1 MTEFVDRD
9 LRGAR
14 FERVDL
20 SDAEMHRVR
29 FHNASMRHVNLS
41 GIDLRGAAIHGSR
54 LSGVELVDVVITGE
68 LQNVSINGVDIGPLV
83 DEELNRRMPDRM
95 KMRPTDPDGF
105 REAWDIVVARWER
118 TTARAR
124 QLPEDMLHAHVDG
137 EWSFIQ
143 TLRHLN
149 FASAAWIGRMVLGD
163 PSPWHALD
171 LPWDEAPGWDGVPW
185 DRDARPT
192 LEEVLTV
199 RRDRQA
205 MVAGVIES
213 LTPEQLAS
221 HVSRAEPGW
230 PTIDDFP
237 VSECVSIVLNEEW
250 EHRNFAERDLDALG
264 APPTG

>member
-1 MTEFVDRD
+1 
-9 LRGAR
+9 
-14 FERVDL
+14 
-20 SDAEMHRVR
+20 MHRVQFR
-29 FHNASMRHVNLS
+29 NASMRHVNLS
-41 GIDLRGAAIHGSR
+41 GIDLRGAAVYGAR

-83 DEELNRRMPDRM
+83 DQELNRRDPDRT
-95 KMRPTDPDGF
+95 KMRPTDPEGF

-118 TTARAR
+118 TIARAS
-124 QLPEDMLHAHVDG
+124 QLPKDMLHASVDG
-137 EWSFIQ
+137 EWSLIQ

-171 LPWDEAPGWDGVPW
+171 LPWDEAPGWDGIPW

-192 LEEVLTV
+192 LEEVLTA

-205 MVAGVIES
+205 MVAGVIGS
-213 LTPEQLAS
+213 LTPEQLES

-230 PTIDDFP
+230 PAIDDFP
-237 VSECVSIVLNEEW
+237 FSECLLIVLNEEW